1 MNTRTTILAAVGV
14 LALTACSNADD
25 TARTD
30 VTTGARMETSA
41 TAPASDG
48 AMAPTDGTPNSTPR
62 PDATGTTTE
71 PTGDDT
77 APGQTP
83 PVLPTDPQDRRSPPP
98 Q

>member
-30 VTTGARMETSA
+30 VTTGGRMEASE

-48 AMAPTDGTPNSTPR
+48 AMAPTDATPNSTPT
-62 PDATGTTTE
+62 PVVTGTTTE
-71 PTGDDT
+71 PTGDGT

-83 PVLPTDPQDRRSPPP
+83 PVLPTEPQDRSSPPP